1 MSLFGGNWARNN
13 EAPTK
18 DASATNIGAALKEP
32 DEKLKNKEKE
42 QKMNIDNGV
51 RQIPLEERLKIH
63 EIGKATVEQHYS
75 IQLTKKEYE
84 VLLKLI
90 NKELEVEKETSI
102 ESLVEHAKKL
112 KKFALEMY
120 PKDEGNLDVYVDE
133 DEKRVNFEYKSGD
146 PYWNRMRETQVL
158 LKFFS
163 SENKKEDKVSR
174 RIYV

>member
-18 DASATNIGAALKEP
+18 DASATNIGAALKEL
-32 DEKLKNKEKE
+32 DEKLENKEKE
-42 QKMNIDNGV
+42 QKMTIDNGV
-51 RQIPLEERLKIH
+51 GQIPLEERLKIH

-102 ESLVEHAKKL
+102 ESLVEHAKKI
-112 KKFALEMY
+112 KKLAIEMY
-120 PKDEGNLDVYVDE
+120 PDEAGVIEVYVDE
-133 DEKRVNFEYKSGD
+133 DTKLVEYSCRGPD
-146 PYWNRMRETQVL
+146 RYWNNIHREKVF
-158 LKFFS
+158 LKLNVDS
-163 SENKKEDKVSR
+163 YKKEDKVSR